1 MSEPAPID
9 RMNAALGTTEIAMRY
24 LPYGPELEGV
34 PNVIVDGRGND
45 ATVLV
50 LSHWP
55 RNRTPA
61 ELKADSSTE
70 IAINYL
76 RSPDREAL
84 RAGADAA
91 SNNHFDVDGLMSLW
105 AVLNPEA
112 ALERAELLIAAGECG
127 DFDRWGGEQAT
138 KLTCAIYGLESLAS
152 SPIRQGLG
160 PIRDYLERTAYLYQ
174 ETLPLVPRLLDET
187 DSFEEYWRPEYE
199 KVERGRELF
208 ARGEATVQEMPD
220 VDLAVFTL
228 PGEVHDMALY
238 EQTNCSRVALVL
250 PEQRYQVRYRYE
262 SWVEFQSR
270 PVPPRIDLRPFADFL
285 MTFEG
290 NPGEWAAAE
299 VQRSLPRMRLR
310 GPEGGTS
317 PSSLTPGLFL
327 RQLANYLRE
336 NAENAALTWT
346 PVGADAEYVET
357 LASD

>member
-1 MSEPAPID
+1 
-9 RMNAALGTTEIAMRY
+9 MRY
-24 LPYGPELEGV
+24 IPYGPELEGV

-55 RNRTPA
+55 RNKTPP

-76 RSPDREAL
+76 RSAERETY
-84 RAGADAA
+84 RHGAEAV

-112 ALERAELLIAAGECG
+112 ALERADLLIATGECG
-127 DFDRWGGEQAT
+127 DFDRWSGERAT
-138 KLTCAIYGLESLAS
+138 KVNCALYGLESLPAS
-152 SPIRQGLG
+152 PVRLGLG
-160 PIRDYLERTAYLYQ
+160 AIRDYLERTAYLYT
-174 ETLPLVPRLLDET
+174 ETLPFVPRLLDDV

-208 ARGEATVQEMPD
+208 ARGEATVQEVSD
-220 VDLAVFTL
+220 IDLAVFTL
-228 PGEVHDMALY
+228 PHEVHDMALY
-238 EQTNCSRVALVL
+238 EQTDCTRVALVIG
-250 PEQRYQVRYRYE
+250 EQRYQVRYRYE

-270 PVPPRIDLRPFADFL
+270 PVLPRIDLRPFAAFL

-290 NPGEWAAAE
+290 NAGEWVADE

-336 NAENAALTWT
+336 NAENAELTWS
-346 PVGADAEYVET
+346 PGGADIEYVET